1 MRWKATLLFQLSQIV
16 PTLTDCENRANRE
29 NWKQVV
35 WKRHGGSWV
44 SHIPSQKIDMK
55 IEAGTTRWSAVISAC
70 TVAASTSVQ
79 MFVHTHAPLSGFF
92 GRCMFHAS
100 SDLVSWVWIIWSKC
114 QRQRNELHEKA
125 ERYLL
130 TARIGHHRP
139 RSPQGNPLGWQH
151 ATNTNTTTTVTL
163 HYTTLHYTT
172 LITLHCAT
180 ATTTTATTIVTTTT
194 LHYTTLRRLIT
205 LHFTTTTTTLPYV
218 TLH

>member
-55 IEAGTTRWSAVISAC
+55 IEARTTRWSAVISAC

-79 MFVHTHAPLSGFF
+79 MFHTHAPLSGFF

-114 QRQRNELHEKA
+114 QRQRNELHGKA

-139 RSPQGNPLGWQH
+139 RSPQGNPLGWRH
-151 ATNTNTTTTVTL
+151 ATNTNATTTVTL
-163 HYTTLHYTT
+163 HYTTLRYTT

-180 ATTTTATTIVTTTT
+180 ATTITAAATTIVTTTT
-194 LHYTTLRRLIT
+194 LHYTTLD
-205 LHFTTTTTTLPYV
+205 
-218 TLH
+218 